1 MKDLYFISEET
12 KIIFALVKLDKKPQ
26 LDLLGVDYYHYAE
39 IEAGQ
44 KWYYE
49 TKDILEKSNHPKAKE
64 AMKQLEKIFK
74 GMGHPKHKKIREG

>member
-12 KIIFALVKLDKKPQ
+12 KIIFALVELDKKPQ
-26 LDLLGVDYYHYAE
+26 LDLLGVDYYHYAV

-49 TKDILEKSNHPKAKE
+49 TKDIL
-64 AMKQLEKIFK
+64 
-74 GMGHPKHKKIREG
+74 

>member
-1 MKDLYFISEET
+1 MKDLYFISEEA
-12 KIIFALVKLDKKPQ
+12 KIIFALVELDGKAQ
-26 LDLLGVDYYHYAE
+26 LDLLGVDYYHYAV

-74 GMGHPKHKKIREG
+74 GMGHPKH

>member
-12 KIIFALVKLDKKPQ
+12 KIIFALVELDKKPQ
-26 LDLLGVDYYHYAE
+26 LDLLGVDYYHYAV

-49 TKDILEKSNHPKAKE
+49 TKEILEKSNHPKAKE
-64 AMKQLEKIFK
+64 AMNQLEKIFK
-74 GMGHPKHKKIREG
+74 GMGHPKH

>member
-1 MKDLYFISEET
+1 MEDLYFISEET
-12 KIIFALVKLDKKPQ
+12 KIIFALVELDKKPQ
-26 LDLLGVDYYHYAE
+26 LDLLGVDYYHYAV

-64 AMKQLEKIFK
+64 AMNQLEKIFK
-74 GMGHPKHKKIREG
+74 GMGHPKH

>member
-12 KIIFALVKLDKKPQ
+12 KIIFALVELDKKPQ
-26 LDLLGVDYYHYAE
+26 LDLLGVDYYHYAV

-44 KWYYE
+44 KWYHE
-49 TKDILEKSNHPKAKE
+49 TKDILEKSNYPKAKE

-74 GMGHPKHKKIREG
+74 GMGHPKH

>member
-12 KIIFALVKLDKKPQ
+12 KIIFALVELDKKPQ
-26 LDLLGVDYYHYAE
+26 LDLLGVDYYHYAV

-44 KWYYE
+44 KWYHE

-74 GMGHPKHKKIREG
+74 GMGHPNIKK

>member
-1 MKDLYFISEET
+1 MKDLYFISEEA
-12 KIIFALVKLDKKPQ
+12 KIIFALVELDKKPQ
-26 LDLLGVDYYHYAE
+26 LDLLGVDYYHYAV

-74 GMGHPKHKKIREG
+74 GMGHPKH

>member
-12 KIIFALVKLDKKPQ
+12 KIIFALVELDKKPQ
-26 LDLLGVDYYHYAE
+26 LDLLGVDYYHYAV

-44 KWYYE
+44 KWYHE

-74 GMGHPKHKKIREG
+74 GMGHPEY

>member
-12 KIIFALVKLDKKPQ
+12 KIIFALVELDKKPQ
-26 LDLLGVDYYHYAE
+26 LDLLGVDYYHYAV

-44 KWYYE
+44 KWYHE
-49 TKDILEKSNHPKAKE
+49 TKDILEKSNHPKANE

-74 GMGHPKHKKIREG
+74 GMGHPKH

>member
-12 KIIFALVKLDKKPQ
+12 KIIFALVELAKKTQ
-26 LDLLGVDYYHYAE
+26 LDLLGVDYYHYE
-39 IEAGQ
+39 VIEAGQ
-44 KWYYE
+44 KWYHE

-74 GMGHPKHKKIREG
+74 GMGHPKH

>member
-12 KIIFALVKLDKKPQ
+12 KIIFALVELDKKPQ
-26 LDLLGVDYYHYAE
+26 LDLLGVDYYHYAV

-64 AMKQLEKIFK
+64 AMNQLEKIFK
-74 GMGHPKHKKIREG
+74 GMGHPKH

>member
-12 KIIFALVKLDKKPQ
+12 KIIFALVELDKKPQ
-26 LDLLGVDYYHYAE
+26 LDLLGVDYYHYAV

-44 KWYYE
+44 KWYHE

-74 GMGHPKHKKIREG
+74 GMGHPKH

>member
-12 KIIFALVKLDKKPQ
+12 KIIFALVELDKKPQ
-26 LDLLGVDYYHYAE
+26 LDLLGVDYYHYAV
-39 IEAGQ
+39 IDAGQ

-64 AMKQLEKIFK
+64 AMNQLEKIFK
-74 GMGHPKHKKIREG
+74 GMGHPKH

>member
-12 KIIFALVKLDKKPQ
+12 KIIFALVELDKKPQ
-26 LDLLGVDYYHYAE
+26 LDLLGVDYYHYAV

-74 GMGHPKHKKIREG
+74 GMGHPNIKK

>member
-12 KIIFALVKLDKKPQ
+12 KIIFALVELDKKPQ
-26 LDLLGVDYYHYAE
+26 LDLLGVDYYHYAV

-74 GMGHPKHKKIREG
+74 GMGHPKH

>member
-1 MKDLYFISEET
+1 MNKMKDLYFISEET
-12 KIIFALVKLDKKPQ
+12 KIIFALVELDKKPQ
-26 LDLLGVDYYHYAE
+26 LDLLGVDYYHYAV

-74 GMGHPKHKKIREG
+74 GMGHPKH

>member
-12 KIIFALVKLDKKPQ
+12 KIIFALVELDKKTQ
-26 LDLLGVDYYHYAE
+26 LDLLGVDYYHYAV

-44 KWYYE
+44 KWYHE

-74 GMGHPKHKKIREG
+74 GMGHPKH

>member
-12 KIIFALVKLDKKPQ
+12 KIIFALVELDKKPQ
-26 LDLLGVDYYHYAE
+26 LDLLGVDYYHYAV
-39 IEAGQ
+39 IEAEQ
-44 KWYYE
+44 KWYHE

-74 GMGHPKHKKIREG
+74 GMGHPKH

>member
-12 KIIFALVKLDKKPQ
+12 KIIFALVELDGKAQ
-26 LDLLGVDYYHYAE
+26 LNLLGVDYYYYAV

-74 GMGHPKHKKIREG
+74 GMGHPKH

>member
-12 KIIFALVKLDKKPQ
+12 KIIFALVELDKKPQ
-26 LDLLGVDYYHYAE
+26 LDLLGVDYYQYAV

-44 KWYYE
+44 KWYHE

-74 GMGHPKHKKIREG
+74 GMGHPKH

>member
-12 KIIFALVKLDKKPQ
+12 KIIFALVELDKKPQ
-26 LDLLGVDYYHYAE
+26 LDLLGVDYYHYAV
-39 IEAGQ
+39 IDAGQ
-44 KWYYE
+44 KWYHE

-74 GMGHPKHKKIREG
+74 GMGHPKH